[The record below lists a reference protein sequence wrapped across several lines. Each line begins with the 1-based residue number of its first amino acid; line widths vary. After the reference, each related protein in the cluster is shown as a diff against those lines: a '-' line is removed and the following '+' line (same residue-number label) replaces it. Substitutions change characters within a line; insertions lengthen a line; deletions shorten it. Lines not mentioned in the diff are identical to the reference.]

1 MSAVES
7 TAKERRAGHR
17 RGFSGRT
24 RRRLR
29 AVIAVALASVGAG
42 VAGCARSADP
52 ASRSARPEVLTV
64 GRSPAARPLP
74 AGFLGLSFEFR
85 GLEEYLGTDPS
96 HLNPVFVQLIRNLA
110 PGQRP
115 VVRIGGDSTDWTW
128 WPVPHLRQ
136 PGGVH
141 YSLDSRWTQ
150 IARAL
155 AQSLGA
161 RLLVGI
167 NFEAD
172 SRVIAAQEANS
183 IVRGVGAGSI
193 AALELG
199 NEPELY
205 GGFSWF
211 RTPAG
216 GHVLGRPRSYDFQ
229 DYLSDFGRIA
239 AALPNVPV
247 AGPSSGSAK
256 YLARLGDYLSHEP
269 RVRLVAV
276 HAYPLRHC
284 THSQLP
290 TIAALL
296 APETT
301 RALAAGIGAYASV
314 AHRHG
319 VALRLDETNSVSCGG
334 YPPVSQSFGAA
345 LWALGELFALDRAGV
360 DGVNFH
366 TVPDDSQHLITTTET
381 GGKWTAAVQ
390 PEYYGLLAFAQAAP
404 AGSRLIRVSGHLA
417 TGVQVYATAAA
428 NHQVHVVIINTSG
441 GTRALDLRIPGT
453 TGTVGRTALSG
464 RGLTAQGNVTLGGQ
478 SIAPATGALGGTPA
492 ANAVT
497 PVGGSYPVSVPGAS
511 AVLLTASRR

>member
-1 MSAVES
+1 MSTVED
-7 TAKERRAGHR
+7 TAQERRAGYR
-17 RGFSGRT
+17 RGALGRAPRRRVT
-24 RRRLR
+24 RRRRLA
-29 AVIAVALASVGAG
+29 AVSAIALALASVGAG
-42 VAGCARSADP
+42 CARSAGSAGGN
-52 ASRSARPEVLTV
+52 ASAEVLTV
-64 GRSPAARPLP
+64 GRSAAGRALP

-96 HLNPVFVQLIRNLA
+96 QLNPVFAQLIRNLA

-141 YSLDSRWTQ
+141 YSLDTRWTQ
-150 IARAL
+150 VARAL
-155 AQSLGA
+155 ARSLRA
-161 RLLVGI
+161 RLLIGI

-172 SRVIAAQEANS
+172 SRVIAAREANS
-183 IVRGVGAGSI
+183 IVRGVGSGSI
-193 AALELG
+193 DALELG

-216 GHVLGRPRSYDFQ
+216 VHVLGRPRSYSFQ
-229 DYLSDFGRIA
+229 DYLSDFSHIA
-239 AALPNVPV
+239 AALPHVPI

-256 YLARLGDYLSHEP
+256 YLAGLGDYLSHEP

-301 RALAAGIGAYASV
+301 SALAARIGAYASV

-319 VALRLDETNSVSCGG
+319 VALRLD
-334 YPPVSQSFGAA
+334 
-345 LWALGELFALDRAGV
+345 
-360 DGVNFH
+360 
-366 TVPDDSQHLITTTET
+366 
-381 GGKWTAAVQ
+381 
-390 PEYYGLLAFAQAAP
+390 
-404 AGSRLIRVSGHLA
+404 
-417 TGVQVYATAAA
+417 
-428 NHQVHVVIINTSG
+428 
-441 GTRALDLRIPGT
+441 
-453 TGTVGRTALSG
+453 
-464 RGLTAQGNVTLGGQ
+464 
-478 SIAPATGALGGTPA
+478 
-492 ANAVT
+492 
-497 PVGGSYPVSVPGAS
+497 
-511 AVLLTASRR
+511 